1 MSDRPHRFL
10 TAIDNQ
16 VAASDSVVMRY
27 RDAVRFEVDEA
38 KDSRIKSLLPRA
50 SLQEGLRIAE
60 LMRYRGVSID
70 VLDESSLM
78 ASGTLKSIDGCLAA
92 ARSLDAELEGCV
104 FESGGNTGSALTLYG
119 GNIELETYF
128 FVPGDNLDLL
138 DSSIFSGPSSNLI
151 AVDDPG
157 QVKPA
162 AHAFAELQDLVRI
175 PQPGWR
181 YQASQL
187 IGCYLLERA
196 LEHTFYDHMV
206 QSISAAFG
214 PIGIYQVLGK
224 HLPEDTPL
232 PSFIGI
238 QQAANCPMYRAW
250 HGGHDKE
257 PVSSPIRSTRE
268 LLTRVMYDTAPQ
280 TYGTFDSLRDLLI
293 DTGGDLDTLDHQ
305 EFADGL
311 ERQYEGKD
319 LITILADAGVHIGLR
334 DGEVL
339 EKAGLIALLGTLK
352 RIELGR
358 IPTGHRV
365 LVCLTGGTA
374 RPDGLAKPNY
384 RIADASEV
392 SAIVAGGHQDS
403 GPPNG

>member
-10 TAIDNQ
+10 TAIDSQ

-128 FVPGDNLDLL
+128 FLPVDNLDLL
-138 DSSIFSGPSSNLI
+138 DSSIFSRPSSHLI

-162 AHAFAELQDLVRI
+162 AHAFAELRDLVRI

-196 LEHTFYDHMV
+196 LENTFYD
-206 QSISAAFG
+206 
-214 PIGIYQVLGK
+214 
-224 HLPEDTPL
+224 
-232 PSFIGI
+232 
-238 QQAANCPMYRAW
+238 
-250 HGGHDKE
+250 
-257 PVSSPIRSTRE
+257 
-268 LLTRVMYDTAPQ
+268 
-280 TYGTFDSLRDLLI
+280 
-293 DTGGDLDTLDHQ
+293 
-305 EFADGL
+305 
-311 ERQYEGKD
+311 
-319 LITILADAGVHIGLR
+319 
-334 DGEVL
+334 
-339 EKAGLIALLGTLK
+339 
-352 RIELGR
+352 
-358 IPTGHRV
+358 
-365 LVCLTGGTA
+365 
-374 RPDGLAKPNY
+374 
-384 RIADASEV
+384 
-392 SAIVAGGHQDS
+392 
-403 GPPNG
+403 